1 MKIVKRFT
9 LVAVFLILTFS
20 ISGAQIIPEVSS
32 PEEVGLSKER
42 LQKISAWLQTDVDKK
57 VIPGAVVMVLRKGK
71 VAYYETFGYQDREK
85 NIPMARNSIFRIA
98 SMTKPF
104 TSLATMML
112 AEERKI
118 QILVPVSQ
126 YLPEFKNLKVGVE
139 KKDPTTGNA
148 ELILETPSRPMT
160 VQDLLRHTS
169 GFTYGIFGKSMV
181 KDLYNKANLWDPNQT
196 IAEMVTKLSK
206 S

>member
-1 MKIVKRFT
+1 MKTLRRLTLAALFSI
-9 LVAVFLILTFS
+9 LVAS
-20 ISGAQIIPEVSS
+20 IAGAQVIPEATN

-42 LQKISAWLQTDVDKK
+42 LQRISAWLQTDVDKK

-112 AEERKI
+112 AEEGKI
-118 QILVPVSQ
+118 QILVPVFQ
-126 YLPEFKNLKVGVE
+126 YLPEFKDLKVGVE

-169 GFTYGIFGKSMV
+169 GFTYGIF
-181 KDLYNKANLWDPNQT
+181 ANPW
-196 IAEMVTKLSK
+196 
-206 S
+206 